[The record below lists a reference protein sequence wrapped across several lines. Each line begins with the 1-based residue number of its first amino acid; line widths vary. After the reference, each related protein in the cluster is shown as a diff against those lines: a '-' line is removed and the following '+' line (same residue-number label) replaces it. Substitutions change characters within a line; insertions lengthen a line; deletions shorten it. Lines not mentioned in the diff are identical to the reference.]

1 MSRLV
6 SVCLCAVT
14 MVAALMGASL
24 SSPVPALAATGT
36 LNIDTPLHAAPDPAA
51 PVVALLPEGTV
62 VSVDGPPVDGFYP
75 VSTGDLTGW
84 MRGETLLLEK
94 DPIAGSGEAGADS
107 GQGAEWLPPDEPL
120 TKEQTASDA
129 AAPVETVATTDPMAD
144 PAPVTDAAATAP
156 VQEAA
161 PVDPGVS
168 EPVADAMAAAPEAV
182 EPAPVD
188 VAPVDTGATAKE
200 PSPVDATIP
209 VDPAAPDDA
218 VPSQPSIDPGAAP
231 IPETA
236 PAEATT
242 PDDGGAV
249 PVADANA
256 APQPAADAGPTG
268 PASVSVDA
276 PILMGPAP
284 GYDLV
289 FTVPGGSTVEQT
301 GHVVDGYVTV
311 RYKEV
316 TGWIAVETLGNPA
329 DFAPEEPTEPPRE
342 VDTGT
347 PRPGSGIA
355 YATVDL
361 SLRAGPSANEEP
373 VVVVPAGSRLVLTG
387 VMEGGFQRVTYGE
400 EIGWVADE
408 FLNTPPDPEPER
420 GKGKEQ
426 QYSRREIVR
435 IIYDAADR
443 YGQSRSAMLRVA
455 ECESNL
461 DPYAVNPSGSYGLF
475 QFIRSTWKSTPYG
488 DKDIFDPKANANA
501 AGWMWAQGR
510 KSEWVCQ

>member
-1 MSRLV
+1 MV
-6 SVCLCAVT
+6 SVCLCAVLT
-14 MVAALMGASL
+14 VVGLTGARL
-24 SSPVPALAATGT
+24 VNPAPALAATGT
-36 LNIDTPLHAAPDPAA
+36 LSIDTPLHGAPDHAA
-51 PVVALLPEGTV
+51 PVIALLPEGTV
-62 VSVDGPPVDGFYP
+62 VSVDGPPIDGFYP

-94 DPIAGSGEAGADS
+94 DPIIVSGDAGSYV
-107 GQGAEWLPPDEPL
+107 GQDAAWLPADQSVPMAQE
-120 TKEQTASDA
+120 ASDA
-129 AAPVETVATTDPMAD
+129 AAPVETVAPVDPLAD
-144 PAPVTDAAATAP
+144 PAPVTDATATEALP
-156 VQEAA
+156 EAA
-161 PVDPGVS
+161 PTDPTLG
-168 EPVADAMAAAPEAV
+168 EPLAADTSGAPAPEPLAAAPV
-182 EPAPVD
+182 EPAPVGAGGTAPEPAPIAGAAP
-188 VAPVDTGATAKE
+188 VEGAAPVDA
-200 PSPVDATIP
+200 
-209 VDPAAPDDA
+209 
-218 VPSQPSIDPGAAP
+218 
-231 IPETA
+231 A
-236 PAEATT
+236 PAESSTDSTAEAPTGDTLASDQGTT
-242 PDDGGAV
+242 APPSAS
-249 PVADANA
+249 NA
-256 APQPAADAGPTG
+256 APQPAGEAGPVG
-268 PASVSVDA
+268 PAGVSVDA
-276 PILMGPAP
+276 PIRVGPAP
-284 GYDLV
+284 SYDLV

-316 TGWIAVETLGNPA
+316 TGWIAVETLEHPA
-329 DFAPEEPTEPPRE
+329 DFAPEEPENPQRE
-342 VDTGT
+342 VETKT
-347 PRPGSGIA
+347 PNPGSGVA

-387 VMEGGFQRVTYGE
+387 VMEGGFQRVTYGD

-408 FLNTPPDPEPER
+408 FLTTPPDPGPEG
-420 GKGKEQ
+420 GKGKQE

-443 YGQSRSAMLRVA
+443 YDQSRSAMLRVA